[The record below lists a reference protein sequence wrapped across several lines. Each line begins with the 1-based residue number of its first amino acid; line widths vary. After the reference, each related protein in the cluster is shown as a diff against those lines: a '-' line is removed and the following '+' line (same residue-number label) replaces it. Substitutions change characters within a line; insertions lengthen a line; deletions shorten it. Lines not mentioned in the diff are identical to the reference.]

1 MEEGIII
8 IKNKGID
15 FQNQVFIKMIQRLKL
30 NRSSSEKLR
39 TKNENIQKL
48 RFLKIFRKEDEEED
62 CQMCYNLEEILE
74 KSQNFLNDKVFE
86 IDIDS
91 HENAPDFKYV
101 HLKVKKIKN

>member
-1 MEEGIII
+1 
-8 IKNKGID
+8 
-15 FQNQVFIKMIQRLKL
+15 MIQRLKL
-30 NRSSSEKLR
+30 NRSSCEKLR

-48 RFLKIFRKEDEEED
+48 RFLKIYRKEDEEED
-62 CQMCYNLEEILE
+62 YQMRYNLEEILE

-101 HLKVKKIKN
+101 TLKIKNIKN